1 MKTATLVLAICLSL
15 LVTAAPING
24 NDAEE
29 AGDLR
34 DVTEEAGNPRD
45 FSGAEQHEHQGLFQ
59 RSIADLVSRQV
70 HR

>member
-24 NDAEE
+24 NDAEG

-34 DVTEEAGNPRD
+34 DLTEEAGNPRD
-45 FSGAEQHEHQGLFQ
+45 AFEAQQNEHQGLFQ
-59 RSIADLVSRQV
+59 RSIADLVSCSA
-70 HR
+70 H